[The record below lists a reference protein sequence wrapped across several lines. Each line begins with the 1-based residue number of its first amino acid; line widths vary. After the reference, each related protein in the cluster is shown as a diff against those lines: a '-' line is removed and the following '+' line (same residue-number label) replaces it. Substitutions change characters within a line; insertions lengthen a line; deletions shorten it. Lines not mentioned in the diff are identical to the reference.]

1 MGARVLQVIE
11 TDIERRGSGVAP
23 DPVRCVRQYWTFDGV
38 LLAEVDPTSPAPG
51 PAQHQVGAVGFDL
64 QVGDWVRTR
73 NGCIAEVKALDSDD
87 GGTFVTLTDGTDANG
102 LDVDLRDV
110 IEVRRR

>member
-11 TDIERRGSGVAP
+11 TDMERRGAGVVD
-23 DPVRCVRQYWTFDGV
+23 DPIRKVRQYWTFAGE
-38 LLAEVDPTSPAPG
+38 LLAEVDPTPPAPAR
-51 PAQHQVGAVGFDL
+51 AQHQVGAVVDL
-64 QVGDWVRTR
+64 RVGDWVRTR